1 MPHAVTGWF
10 CEKEVSAVLLFVSPA
25 ARASAPSR
33 HSDRWTQGACR
44 RTGATGWFCKK
55 KVSAVLLFCFSPVR
69 KKLLGFVQECFR
81 HTLRK
86 FGMVYR
92 AEHGLLPLAE
102 RAAAESDVARLPSE
116 ATATFGVGWLTPPL
130 QHSDMNE
137 SSPARPATL

>member
-1 MPHAVTGWF
+1 MSYESLVVLITEVAAVAAAAVAAAAAAAKLLLLMPHAVTGWF

-81 HTLRK
+81 HTL
-86 FGMVYR
+86 
-92 AEHGLLPLAE
+92 
-102 RAAAESDVARLPSE
+102 
-116 ATATFGVGWLTPPL
+116 
-130 QHSDMNE
+130 
-137 SSPARPATL
+137 

>member
-1 MPHAVTGWF
+1 MSQRDLHWRVSGCASFRCEGKKFLLLMPRAVTGWF

-69 KKLLGFVQECFR
+69 
-81 HTLRK
+81 
-86 FGMVYR
+86 
-92 AEHGLLPLAE
+92 
-102 RAAAESDVARLPSE
+102 
-116 ATATFGVGWLTPPL
+116 
-130 QHSDMNE
+130 
-137 SSPARPATL
+137 